1 MITAPSR
8 VTELGRQNSAYG
20 LVGESVFFSPLG
32 VGVSTE
38 KRMIMQNRRARHEYT
53 ISDTYEAGI
62 VLVGTEV
69 KSLRAGH
76 GNLTEAFVTI
86 DHGEAWLRQA
96 YIPEYTFGNRFNH
109 EPKRPR
115 KLLLHAQEI
124 HKLHGKIKEKGFSAV
139 PLSMY
144 FRGAKVKV
152 EFGLGKGKKLH
163 DKRQS
168 EKEKSAKREM
178 RQHY

>member
-1 MITAPSR
+1 MA
-8 VTELGRQNSAYG
+8 
-20 LVGESVFFSPLG
+20 
-32 VGVSTE
+32 TE
-38 KRMIMQNRRARHEYT
+38 KRIITQHRRARHEYT
-53 ISDTYEAGI
+53 ISEVFEAGI

-69 KSLRAGH
+69 KSLRAGQ
-76 GNLTEAFVTI
+76 GTLTDAFVTI
-86 DHGEAWLRQA
+86 ENGEAWLRQA
-96 YIPEYTFGNRFNH
+96 FIPEYTFGNRFNH

-124 HKLHGKIKEKGFSAV
+124 HKLHTKIKEKGFSAV

-168 EKEKSAKREM
+168 EKEKTAKREM
-178 RQHY
+178 REHY

>member
-1 MITAPSR
+1 M
-8 VTELGRQNSAYG
+8 
-20 LVGESVFFSPLG
+20 
-32 VGVSTE
+32 STD
-38 KRMIMQNRRARHEYT
+38 KRNIMQNRRARHEYT
-53 ISDTYEAGI
+53 ISDTFEAGI

-76 GNLTEAFVTI
+76 GNLTDAFVTV

-96 YIPEYTFGNRFNH
+96 FIPEYTYGNRFNH
-109 EPKRPR
+109 EPKRAR

-124 HKLHGKIKEKGFSAV
+124 FKLHTKIKEKGFSAV
-139 PLSMY
+139 PLAMY
-144 FRGAKVKV
+144 FKGAKVKL

-168 EKEKSAKREM
+168 EKEKTAKREM
-178 RQHY
+178 REHY

>member
-1 MITAPSR
+1 MNA
-8 VTELGRQNSAYG
+8 
-20 LVGESVFFSPLG
+20 
-32 VGVSTE
+32 E
-38 KRMIMQNRRARHEYT
+38 KRLIMQNRRARHEYT
-53 ISDTYEAGI
+53 ISDTFEAGV

-76 GNLTEAFVTI
+76 GNLTDAFVTV
-86 DHGEAWLRQA
+86 DNGEAWLRQA
-96 YIPEYTFGNRFNH
+96 FIPEYTYGNRFNH

-124 HKLHGKIKEKGFSAV
+124 HKLHAKIKEKGFSAV

-144 FRGAKVKV
+144 FRGARVKL
-152 EFGLGKGKKLH
+152 EFGLGKGKKLY

-168 EKEKSAKREM
+168 EKAKAARREM
-178 RQHY
+178 RDQY

>member
-1 MITAPSR
+1 MS
-8 VTELGRQNSAYG
+8 N
-20 LVGESVFFSPLG
+20 
-32 VGVSTE
+32 E
-38 KRMIMQNRRARHEYT
+38 KRMIMQYRRARHEYT
-53 ISDTYEAGI
+53 ISDTYEAGV

-76 GNLTEAFVTI
+76 GNLTDAFVTI
-86 DHGEAWLRQA
+86 DNGEAWLRQA
-96 YIPEYTFGNRFNH
+96 FIPEYTYVNRFNH

-124 HKLHGKIKEKGFSAV
+124 QKLHGKIKEKGFSAV

-144 FRGAKVKV
+144 FKGAKVKL

-163 DKRQS
+163 DKRQA
-168 EKEKSAKREM
+168 EKEKTARREM
-178 RQHY
+178 REQY

>member
-1 MITAPSR
+1 MNA
-8 VTELGRQNSAYG
+8 
-20 LVGESVFFSPLG
+20 
-32 VGVSTE
+32 E
-38 KRMIMQNRRARHEYT
+38 KRLIMQNRRARHEYT
-53 ISDTYEAGI
+53 ISDTFEAGV

-76 GNLTEAFVTI
+76 GNLTDAFVTV
-86 DHGEAWLRQA
+86 DNGEAWLRQA
-96 YIPEYTFGNRFNH
+96 FIPEYTFGNRFNH

-124 HKLHGKIKEKGFSAV
+124 HKLHAKIKEKGFSAV

-144 FRGAKVKV
+144 FRGARVKL
-152 EFGLGKGKKLH
+152 EFGLGKGKKLY

-168 EKEKSAKREM
+168 EKAKAARREM
-178 RQHY
+178 REQY